1 MTVES
6 LLARLKRAQPLRDSG
21 VSQVSGVQP
30 YRVTASIRYPTDSA
44 EVSGVSTARA
54 PARTD
59 TPDTLAE
66 LQGYQREP
74 YGQAAC
80 TPDTPD
86 TPRNEQGAGSANG
99 ARWLADVARHLE
111 TTPDELLA
119 AGLILPEEVP
129 HYLARYPE
137 VMADALRN
145 AHPGRFTA
153 REPDDRRHCA
163 TCANL
168 EGKRCAACQCLVM
181 DDIPRRCFDYQP
193 KPQDHDQRP
202 GRERWPS
209 LEPEVEP

>member
-30 YRVTASIRYPTDSA
+30 YRGTASIRYPTDSA

-145 AHPGRFTA
+145 AHPAGSLHGSLTTVVIA
-153 REPDDRRHCA
+153 LPA
-163 TCANL
+163 PTWK
-168 EGKRCAACQCLVM
+168 KRCAACQCLVM